1 MGLGWRGRKHG
12 MELEEDVGMGW
23 SWGWRGCGH
32 GMELGLEGLWAWGR
46 ASCFQQGSDGPIMP
60 TAALLLTHPVPRRT
74 LALLMVQCRALFSW
88 S

>member
-1 MGLGWRGRKHG
+1 
-12 MELEEDVGMGW
+12 
-23 SWGWRGCGH
+23 
-32 GMELGLEGLWAWGR
+32 MELGPEGMWAWGR

-60 TAALLLTHPVPRRT
+60 TTALLLTHPVPRHT

>member
-32 GMELGLEGLWAWGR
+32 GEGIKNHGDVALRGHGFVGSTGL
-46 ASCFQQGSDGPIMP
+46 DGW
-60 TAALLLTHPVPRRT
+60 TG
-74 LALLMVQCRALFSW
+74 W